1 MFGRRLPGSQQWVS
15 KTDLSRL
22 YRCSFA
28 FWLLDTGQIAFPE
41 TVSAF
46 QMSLIRAGQ
55 DYQDL
60 VEQSATPVTI
70 SPADLPALLQT
81 ELTILGTPLFGEQEA
96 EAAWLPG
103 RHRRCERRA
112 IPRSRSSLT
121 GPPPHLVRLEL
132 AFYWL
137 LLQPYRTRQAP
148 AAGVLILRRDG
159 RPMRVEV
166 PVTRPPAR
174 FAPASA
180 GPPPPPPALPPS
192 LPWPVRAGRSRSA
205 ANSL

>member
-15 KTDLSRL
+15 KTDLSRF
-22 YRCSFA
+22 YRCPFA

-46 QMSLIRAGQ
+46 QMSLIRADQ

-81 ELTILGTPLFGEQEA
+81 ELTNLGTPLFENKKLKLRGCPDGID
-96 EAAWLPG
+96 AASGALYPDRDQVSPG
-103 RHRRCERRA
+103 
-112 IPRSRSSLT
+112 PT
-121 GPPPHLVRLEL
+121 HLDRLEL

-180 GPPPPPPALPPS
+180 GPPPPPRALPPS
-192 LPWPVRAGRSRSA
+192 LPWPVRAGRSARPRTRCR
-205 ANSL
+205 